1 MVHDSYGT
9 HSTNCIEMGNLLRET
24 LYEIFSVDQLDIFKQ
39 SVENY
44 SGLELD
50 SLPNYGNFNISD
62 VLKSK
67 YVFS

>member
-9 HSTNCIEMGNLLRET
+9 HSTNCIEMGKVVREN
-24 LYEIFSVDQLDIFKQ
+24 LYEIFSKDQLKNLTDNI
-39 SVENY
+39 VNY
-44 SGLELD
+44 SSIELD
-50 SLPNYGNFNISD
+50 SLPTYGNFNISD